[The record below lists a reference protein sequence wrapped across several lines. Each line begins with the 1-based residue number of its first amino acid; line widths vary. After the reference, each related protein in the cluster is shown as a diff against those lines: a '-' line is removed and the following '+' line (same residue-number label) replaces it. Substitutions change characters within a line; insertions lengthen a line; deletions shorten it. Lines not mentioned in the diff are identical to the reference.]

1 MPPASLRKGPL
12 DQLSKEERGGPCASK
27 NIPTLTHHHHP
38 INPTA
43 TRPVVNQNDA
53 SPPPRHQTSW
63 RSTANDGT
71 AESDTND
78 RDGSGNY
85 AIVTIGTTSYEV
97 PADPLNLC
105 NSVDNLIFGSYATD
119 ASGQATQ
126 AGGPDVSIQ
135 VNFGVPAT
143 DWQDQGL
150 QPPTLNVDLID
161 GGVRWFASTER
172 GLGAVD
178 SWQLTD
184 GKATG
189 EASFVGEVVGSGEEV
204 GAETGSFEVV
214 CR

>member
-1 MPPASLRKGPL
+1 MG
-12 DQLSKEERGGPCASK
+12 
-27 NIPTLTHHHHP
+27 
-38 INPTA
+38 
-43 TRPVVNQNDA
+43 RPRQR
-53 SPPPRHQTSW
+53 P
-63 RSTANDGT
+63 
-71 AESDTND
+71 
-78 RDGSGNY
+78 
-85 AIVTIGTTSYEV
+85 TIGMDRATTRSSPSARRLYEV

-105 NSVDNLIFGSYATD
+105 NGLDNLIFGSYATN

-135 VNFGVPAT
+135 VNFGVPAI

-178 SWQLTD
+178 SRQLAD

-189 EASFVGEVVGSGEEV
+189 EASFVGEVVPSHALARGSLREPHGIHRSAYRSVRVRPDHARSCYSAHRISTGEATSIH
-204 GAETGSFEVV
+204 GTP
-214 CR
+214 